1 MFPTPFISSIQK
13 PYYYDYCNILHTR
26 PFLRQA
32 QTKRFLVIVKGIY
45 TKWGLYIASSHSSR
59 SSHYLFWSGQK
70 QCEPH
75 TNMIMTRTLY
85 EDNDVTNYHIKC
97 SIHSCFL
104 TRRFCLAIRLYP
116 RLRSLEEVKSAFVNT
131 VIYSIPHHPY
141 KRRFSGFAV

>member
-1 MFPTPFISSIQK
+1 MSSPNK
-13 PYYYDYCNILHTR
+13 SANS
-26 PFLRQA
+26 FL
-32 QTKRFLVIVKGIY
+32 LWYIY
-45 TKWGLYIASSHSSR
+45 KKCGASYIASSHSSR

-116 RLRSLEEVKSAFVNT
+116 RLRSLEEVKSALVNT
-131 VIYSIPHHPY
+131 NHIYSIPHLPY
-141 KRRFSGFAV
+141 NGGFQFAGVNLQINFQFDTKK